1 MKRLVQFT
9 TPLFMAFFLLLS
21 FNSFGQGTETFDNL
35 DLTGSTYS
43 TGTFTGQD
51 GSTWNYVQSRGD
63 GVITGKSIM
72 LGKDRDPQ
80 AEVYSGTIT
89 GGIGTLTFDY
99 MQAFSSNVNLQV
111 LVNDVLVGTVT
122 SSGEATDIKSSG
134 AIEVNVAGD
143 FVIKFINPTG
153 GGQVVIDNVVW
164 TGLAAVTK
172 VSKPTISPN
181 GGTFYE
187 PVDVTLATSTPDATI
202 FYSTESVDGTWTEYT
217 APITL
222 DADATIWTYASAD
235 GLEDSDVGTAAFV
248 FPVITDVAT
257 IEALRD
263 GTVGEA
269 YRLTGEAVLHAKDG
283 YNNRKYLGDG
293 TAAIM
298 IFDSEDIITTTY
310 EIGDGIENLTGVL
323 GEYNNLLQLIPLK
336 DPGTASSTGNAVESE
351 VIAIDALSADDQAK
365 LVTLKNVTIDATGD
379 FATGTNYTVTDG
391 TNTMALRTEFYGADY
406 IGTAIPTAPQNITGV
421 IIQYNDNMQIVP
433 RSLADFEEYVYVEY
447 SVTFNVH
454 MHAAEGFD
462 PETDVVYIT
471 GSLLG
476 WAGPGEDPDNQVMT
490 VSDDDPMV
498 YTTTMTLEQGTY
510 EYKYFLNAGWDG
522 GEWNAGDNRTLV
534 LDETKTL
541 EDVFGDSTNESL
553 PVQEIELTE
562 VNLFPNPAR
571 DQMNIVSDQM
581 ISEIRVFDM
590 LGQVVFTAQP
600 ESQQMVMNVSN
611 LKAGVYLVQI
621 NTPKGTTTH
630 RIQIQK

>member
-1 MKRLVQFT
+1 MKKLVQFT

-21 FNSFGQGTETFDNL
+21 FNSFGQGTETFENL
-35 DLTGSTYS
+35 DLTGTSYS
-43 TGTFTGQD
+43 TGTFVGQD

-63 GVITGKSIM
+63 GEITGKAIM

-89 GGIGTLTFDY
+89 GGMGTLTFDY

-111 LVNDVLVGTVT
+111 LVNDVVVGTVT
-122 SSGEATDIKSSG
+122 SDGEANVVKSSG
-134 AIEVNVAGD
+134 AIEANVAGD
-143 FVIKFINPTG
+143 FVIKFTNPTG

-164 TGLAAVTK
+164 TGLGTVTK

-187 PVDVTLATSTPDATI
+187 PVDVTLATSTADATI
-202 FYSTESVDGTWTEYT
+202 FYSTESVDGPWTEYT
-217 APITL
+217 AAINL
-222 DADATIWTYASAD
+222 DADATIWAYATAAD
-235 GLEDSDVGTAAFV
+235 LDDSDVGTAAFV

-257 IEALRD
+257 IEALRA
-263 GTVGEA
+263 GIIGEA
-269 YRLTGEAVLHAKDG
+269 YRLTGEAVMHAKDG
-283 YNNRKYLGDG
+283 FRNRKFLGDDS
-293 TAAIM
+293 AAIM
-298 IFDSEDIITTTY
+298 IYDEDGVIETTY
-310 EIGDGIENLTGVL
+310 EIGDGMENLTGVL
-323 GEYNNLLQLIPLK
+323 DESNNLLRLIPVL
-336 DPGTASSTGNAVESE
+336 DPGAPSSTGNTIDSDVFT
-351 VIAIDALSADDQAK
+351 IDALTADDQAK
-365 LVTLKNVTIDATGD
+365 LVTLKNVTISETGN
-379 FATGTNYTVTDG
+379 FATGENYTVTDG
-391 TNTMALRTEFYGADY
+391 TNTMTLRTDFWGADY
-406 IGTAIPTAPQNITGV
+406 IDTAIPETAQNITGV

-433 RSLADFEEYVYVEY
+433 RSLEDFEDYVEY
-447 SVTFNVH
+447 TVTFNVH

-476 WAGPGEDPDNQVMT
+476 WAAPGDDHDNQVMT

-522 GEWNAGDNRTLV
+522 GEWAGGDNRPLV
-534 LDETKTL
+534 LDEAKTL
-541 EDVFGDSTNESL
+541 EDVFGDPTNESL
-553 PVQEIELTE
+553 PVQEMELAE
-562 VNLFPNPAR
+562 MNLFPNPAR
-571 DQMNIVSDQM
+571 NQMNIVSDQM
-581 ISEIRVFDM
+581 ISQVRVFDM
-590 LGQVVFTAQP
+590 LGQVVYSAQP
-600 ESQQMVMNVSN
+600 ESQQMVMNVSS